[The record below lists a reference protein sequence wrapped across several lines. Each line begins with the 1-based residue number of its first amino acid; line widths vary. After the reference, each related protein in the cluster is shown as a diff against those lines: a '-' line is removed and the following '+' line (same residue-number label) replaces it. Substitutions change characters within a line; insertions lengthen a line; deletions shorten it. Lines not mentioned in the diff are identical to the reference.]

1 MSWHYSQ
8 ALVEAFSEG
17 TCSGGGR
24 SAPWKSRSIP
34 VQFCSHVKMTGCF
47 RRSRFGMISVHLT
60 DDRGEALLTWF
71 LAGFRARTSAPPE
84 RAQESPANGAVSGV
98 RWRALPARYDR
109 DSSSWKTALCLWEE
123 DLPSSSLTLP
133 KWGMMRDGELW
144 ERTMPEHLTKGTGFG
159 LWLPTPTKGSGG
171 DRPKCCDSGTTLSGW
186 VQRQM
191 YPPPVKYDAT
201 PGGPN
206 NHYNWIGR
214 MAKMETWPTPQKTD
228 ARTEKLETWEARRVR
243 KDAEGINLQLPLS
256 IAVQIQFPTPAVNDS
271 KNNGAPSQA
280 QRHSPNLNSVIGGQ
294 LNPEWVEWLM
304 GWPIGWT
311 ELMPLATDK
320 LQQWQRSHG
329 VSSEVNDV

>member
-1 MSWHYSQ
+1 
-8 ALVEAFSEG
+8 
-17 TCSGGGR
+17 
-24 SAPWKSRSIP
+24 
-34 VQFCSHVKMTGCF
+34 
-47 RRSRFGMISVHLT
+47 
-60 DDRGEALLTWF
+60 
-71 LAGFRARTSAPPE
+71 
-84 RAQESPANGAVSGV
+84 
-98 RWRALPARYDR
+98 
-109 DSSSWKTALCLWEE
+109 
-123 DLPSSSLTLP
+123 
-133 KWGMMRDGELW
+133 
-144 ERTMPEHLTKGTGFG
+144 
-159 LWLPTPTKGSGG
+159 
-171 DRPKCCDSGTTLSGW
+171 
-186 VQRQM
+186 
-191 YPPPVKYDAT
+191 
-201 PGGPN
+201 
-206 NHYNWIGR
+206 